1 MCCFTVADAVEDQKA
16 KRAKKSIAHGVPPQS
31 SHLVAI
37 MDLPQPQQEQPVMGG
52 AEAAGIGSPR
62 APIVLP
68 SNLMFCVQVSRP
80 REPQQHHIRPVQ
92 MPSSVSATL
101 ACGRHASFSAHI
113 NAAAR
118 ARTTHFCESILPHS
132 SRTAS
137 AKTAG
142 VSLIVAAHQ
151 L

>member
-68 SNLMFCVQVSRP
+68 SNLMFCAQVLHLRV
-80 REPQQHHIRPVQ
+80 HIRPVL
-92 MPSSVSATL
+92 MPSSVSVTP
-101 ACGRHASFSAHI
+101 ACGRHASFSAQI